1 MRLQLVEMSRDRLDH
16 EMIWGVI
23 ALILG
28 VAGLVF
34 PLERLPFLCMF
45 KAVTGWPCLTCG
57 MTRSLIRL
65 KHLDLLGAFVANPFV
80 AAFALFAGAFC
91 LYAWIAVLFKTRR
104 IRVHTTRRWEPTLIR
119 VLVATAI
126 VGNWAYLIAVG
137 R

>member
-1 MRLQLVEMSRDRLDH
+1 MRFQLTEMTRERLDH

-34 PLERLPFLCMF
+34 PLERLPPLCVF

-57 MTRSLIRL
+57 MTRSLIHL
-65 KHLDLLGAFVANPFV
+65 KHFDILGAFVANPLI

-91 LYAWIAVLFKTRR
+91 LYAWIAVLFRTRR
-104 IRVHTTRRWEPTLIR
+104 IRIHTTRPWEPTLIR
-119 VLVATAI
+119 VLIVAAV
-126 VGNWAYLIAVG
+126 VGNWVYLIAAG